1 VTPGVNVVIAYRVQV
16 NFPLD
21 NGTVIENVATVNDSF
36 AGHAAFD
43 IGPARTTVRSSP
55 NLGTSTKAVNLA
67 EASPGDEL
75 VYTIT
80 LVNTGNMTAHNA
92 VVLDEI
98 PAHTAY
104 VALSAQASSGNVQYQ
119 PAYNRIRW
127 TGEVV
132 PGVNVVITYHV
143 QVNSPLNDGTEIENF
158 ATVDDGV
165 HSPFDTNTVVTVIHS
180 APDLSTSSKTV
191 DLADAVPGQV
201 LHYVITLRNTGDMA
215 AVTAVTDQLPAGV
228 THAGGPTVQNGPPAS
243 WDPIA
248 RRISWSGNVVPG
260 TNVTIE
266 YYVTVNSPLND
277 GTVIENTATIN
288 DGVHPAFETAPAA
301 QTTIHS
307 APDLTGSTKEVSRTV
322 APPGETIEYTITLNN
337 DGSMSAPAVM
347 MTDTLPTEVSFVSGP
362 IVTGGGT
369 ASYDPVARQ
378 IRWSGPVNVNQPVT
392 IRYTVRLNAGLTA
405 GIIVENTA
413 TVDDGR
419 GNVFDI
425 GPATTYV
432 GHELGLSLRD
442 NRDTVQPA
450 ERITYTVAFSGTEP
464 LNSGTVR
471 IDIPAH
477 ATLIAQSPGGINN
490 GVSVDWSL
498 LALPPGFY
506 SERYIV
512 VQLEPVL
519 DNGTVISTTAYIAG
533 DGQSNT
539 ATEEAVVVS
548 APDWE
553 TSVKTADRF
562 DVEPGAQF
570 TYTIRLANTGNMH
583 AHAATLED
591 LAVCAATADAL
602 GKPQIVSP
610 FPHNVSDARLALAAT
625 YALGQYYLV
634 PWDVWMGPEK
644 PRHFGTVEDYGDL
657 FHFVR
662 DNPGLLDDYEAPGV
676 VGVVVDTDR
685 YDAGRMRSV
694 VGKVL
699 RARVPFCFVLLG
711 RKYYHVPLD
720 PQRLAR
726 FAALI
731 CLDEF
736 ESYAEED
743 RAALASV
750 AHEVGRLSDR
760 QATPDLLS
768 RLAPVQ
774 VWGPEDVY
782 VLPRVSLDPADRTL
796 ILHVLNRVREA
807 EGQPVVPLRYLSVG
821 LRGEALLGARVE
833 SATWHAPGEETRE
846 LEVDDLPTG
855 PRLIIPE
862 LRRWG
867 IARVRFAAP

>member
-1 VTPGVNVVIAYRVQV
+1 MTHRIGLLLLCLLPVLARADVPRSLVEMLFDGDLADSGSLGGQAERTEYAPGEGPVYSLGVRGLGFSFEASSRAGGRDTTKAGGAAL
-16 NFPLD
+16 LD
-21 NGTVIENVATVNDSF
+21 APDLGSLTRFTLCAWLRPTDP
-36 AGHAAFD
+36 G
-43 IGPARTTVRSSP
+43 GPARVLYLPRRWDLFVTGDRAYFKVTSGGKDSSF
-55 NLGTSTKAVNLA
+55 G
-67 EASPGDEL
+67 SPAGVAALPLDEWSFL
-75 VYTIT
+75 
-80 LVNTGNMTAHNA
+80 A
-92 VVLDEI
+92 VV
-98 PAHTAY
+98 
-104 VALSAQASSGNVQYQ
+104 
-119 PAYNRIRW
+119 
-127 TGEVV
+127 
-132 PGVNVVITYHV
+132 
-143 QVNSPLNDGTEIENF
+143 
-158 ATVDDGV
+158 
-165 HSPFDTNTVVTVIHS
+165 
-180 APDLSTSSKTV
+180 V
-191 DLADAVPGQV
+191 DLEAATAVMYTAVPGNPLAAVGRWDSVPLPDAATGPLQIGNLEGIRPFRGRMDNLRIFGAALAESEV
-201 LHYVITLRNTGDMA
+201 GAVYEADQIPQRSLKDRVVPPPAGNFRTLRHSDVCFSTRWARDNAVEALRAFGANRVVWVYTESADFARAIHDTGA
-215 AVTAVTDQLPAGV
+215 TLQCAINSIPQTDDLSAYCV
-228 THAGGPTVQNGPPAS
+228 
-243 WDPIA
+243 D
-248 RRISWSGNVVPG
+248 
-260 TNVTIE
+260 
-266 YYVTVNSPLND
+266 LD
-277 GTVIENTATIN
+277 GTMLVAPWMVTFSKDNPPKWGCN
-288 DGVHPAFETAPAA
+288 NQPAFR
-301 QTTIHS
+301 Q
-307 APDLTGSTKEVSRTV
+307 
-322 APPGETIEYTITLNN
+322 
-337 DGSMSAPAVM
+337 AVL
-347 MTDTLPTEVSFVSGP
+347 DKAKKAL
-362 IVTGGGT
+362 
-369 ASYDPVARQ
+369 D
-378 IRWSGPVNVNQPVT
+378 
-392 IRYTVRLNAGLTA
+392 AGA
-405 GIIVENTA
+405 
-413 TVDDGR
+413 DWMQ
-419 GNVFDI
+419 FD
-425 GPATTYV
+425 
-432 GHELGLSLRD
+432 
-442 NRDTVQPA
+442 
-450 ERITYTVAFSGTEP
+450 
-464 LNSGTVR
+464 
-471 IDIPAH
+471 
-477 ATLIAQSPGGINN
+477 
-490 GVSVDWSL
+490 DWSL
-498 LALPPGFY
+498 IASAHSWGGGCMCDRCMEAFREYLAELPAETLRELGIESLDGFDY
-506 SERYIV
+506 RDFLAREHGIHDAAAYKQRRGELATTPP
-512 VQLEPVL
+512 LEDFQRRSVREYFVGLRAAL
-519 DNGTVISTTAYIAG
+519 DEHAG
-533 DGQSNT
+533 RRVPLSINASLTNPSQRASFLADLVDFFLG
-539 ATEEAVVVS
+539 
-548 APDWE
+548 E
-553 TSVKTADRF
+553 TSAT
-562 DVEPGAQF
+562 
-570 TYTIRLANTGNMH
+570 
-583 AHAATLED
+583 TLED